1 MRAWI
6 ALPLSSLIACSR
18 PSPDPAPPPALSVA
32 PIAESDAAPV
42 AETRT
47 ADPERRPPPPS
58 SPRGGAA
65 GAVVNWFLRNMTR
78 DGKHA
83 LLERND
89 SSSGAKHH
97 VHFRVVEVATN
108 KVIDDLDLEH
118 IAALPRE
125 TMDDGGRVRSH
136 SLDKTL
142 HTAEVAADLARA
154 AKAFGR
160 FPFGSAGR
168 IAASSDGSVVAF
180 NAGDW
185 IYVADGK
192 GVVKKRVAD
201 QASYRPRF
209 SPDGKWLFF
218 DKMTGPLDKVVS
230 KYETFVVAS
239 DLSTPPRRLEGTAEM
254 REAVT
259 LASDNTLRGVVSAE
273 PTIKSCLVT
282 IAMTPPH
289 AVKKGPCFEP
299 PNGSL
304 VGFVI
309 SPNGAWAGITSAR
322 DTNEEDPSSKT
333 RYPDG
338 GIKLGKKQ
346 AWSTRILRASD
357 GKTFTIDDKPGKPLF
372 AINDEGLVVRTQI
385 LHAIHVDDV
394 PNGKH
399 RELASREFFGG
410 IPVFRTAKEL
420 VYETA
425 GTVRVFDVDA
435 MR

>member
-1 MRAWI
+1 ML
-6 ALPLSSLIACSR
+6 LPLSLLVACHR
-18 PSPDPAPPPALSVA
+18 PSPDPTPPPALSTA
-32 PIAESDAAPV
+32 PIGDAAPTPV

-47 ADPERRPPPPS
+47 ADPEPAPPPPS
-58 SPRGGAA
+58 SPKGGAA
-65 GAVVNWFLRNMTR
+65 SAAIHWFLRNTTR
-78 DGKHA
+78 DGKLA

-89 SSSGAKHH
+89 SYTGAKHH

-108 KVIDDLDLEH
+108 KVVDDLDLEH

-125 TMDDGGRVRSH
+125 TMDDGGKVRSH

-168 IAASSDGSVVAF
+168 IAASADGSVVAF

-192 GVVKKRVAD
+192 GAVKKRVAE

-218 DKMTGPLDKVVS
+218 DKMTGPLDNVVS
-230 KYETFVVAS
+230 KYETFVVPS
-239 DLSTPPRRLEGTAEM
+239 DLSTPPRRLEGTAEL
-254 REAVT
+254 REEVI
-259 LASDNTLRGVVSAE
+259 LANDDTLRGVVSAE
-273 PTIKSCLVT
+273 PIIKTCLVS
-282 IAMTPPH
+282 IAMAPPH

-299 PNGSL
+299 PNGRL

-309 SPNGAWAGITSAR
+309 SPSGAWAGITTAR
-322 DTNEEDPSSKT
+322 DTNEEDPNSKT

-346 AWSTRILRASD
+346 VWSTRILRAAD

-372 AINDEGLVVRTQI
+372 AVNDDGLAVRTHI

-399 RELASREFFGG
+399 REHASREYFGG
-410 IPVFRTAKEL
+410 IPRFRSAKEL

-425 GTVRVFDVDA
+425 GSVRVFDVDA